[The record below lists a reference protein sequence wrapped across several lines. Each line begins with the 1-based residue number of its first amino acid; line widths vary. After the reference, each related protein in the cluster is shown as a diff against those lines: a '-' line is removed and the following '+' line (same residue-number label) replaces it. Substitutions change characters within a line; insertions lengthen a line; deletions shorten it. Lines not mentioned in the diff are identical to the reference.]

1 MKDKERKREYDEQKL
16 TEQFRKI
23 EDAQSRLS
31 EARFA
36 FVLEVRKILT
46 YEQFQQLMQEFQDY
60 RHKHKEFNEHRRRKL
75 EAPIEPPDP
84 RPQGAQ

>member
-1 MKDKERKREYDEQKL
+1 MSKKKSKKDKKPNIPVQTLARPRLEQ
-16 TEQFRKI
+16 
-23 EDAQSRLS
+23 
-31 EARFA
+31 
-36 FVLEVRKILT
+36 ILT
-46 YEQFQQLMQEFQDY
+46 RRQQEGLNSDETVAAIQQLMQEFQDY